1 MKSGLFNPIQDIE
14 ADRPWTFISQNLPVL
29 AISSS
34 LAIRSS
40 IGGWVLKRERT
51 PFPLNGLTMNI
62 WAVEGFAFMGIRWA
76 ATSNFPKAFANER
89 GWLRWAP
96 PSSAKSS
103 LEREIAIWMSI
114 AAMEATIETRST

>member
-1 MKSGLFNPIQDIE
+1 MSVLFEGIGEEGIGMAIGLFNPVQVVE
-14 ADRPWTFISQNLPVL
+14 AGRPWVFFSQNLPVL

-51 PFPLNGLTMNI
+51 PPPLNGLTMNI
-62 WAVEGFAFMGIRWA
+62 CAVEGFASMGIRWA
-76 ATSNFPKAFANER
+76 AISSLPKAFAYER

-96 PSSAKSS
+96 PSSAKYS
-103 LEREIAIWMSI
+103 LEREMAI
-114 AAMEATIETRST
+114 